1 VAAPSTNGVDETFP
15 FVMNCLWLFVGGG
28 LLSALSILSLSVVLL
43 CLIVGFPAI
52 KYLLRD
58 V

>member
-1 VAAPSTNGVDETFP
+1 
-15 FVMNCLWLFVGGG
+15 LFVGGG